1 MFIPKENRIA
11 TFSYLFKEGVL
22 VVKKDT
28 VAATHPKI
36 EGPTNLEVLNLMK
49 SLASRGYVRVTF
61 SWQYNYCY
69 LTDEGIEYL
78 RQYLALP
85 AEIVPATH
93 KKQASRP
100 DMRDREEDKYAGG
113 GGRGGDRPAF
123 RGGGDR
129 EYRGREGG
137 GGGGFGRGGGI

>member
-1 MFIPKENRIA
+1 MYIPKENRIA
-11 TFSYLFKEGVL
+11 VFSYLFKEGVC

-28 VAATHPKI
+28 RAQTHPHI
-36 EGPTNLEVLNLMK
+36 EGPTNLEVLMLMK
-49 SLASRGYVRVTF
+49 SLQSRGYVRITF

-85 AEIVPATH
+85 PEIVPATH
-93 KKQASRP
+93 KKQAGRP

-113 GGRGGDRPAF
+113 RPAF
-123 RGGGDR
+123 RGGDR

-137 GGGGFGRGGGI
+137 GFGRGGGI

>member
-11 TFSYLFKEGVL
+11 TFSYLFKEGVC

-28 VAATHPKI
+28 VSQTHPQI
-36 EGPTNLEVLNLMK
+36 EGPTNLEVLMLMK
-49 SLASRGYVRVTF
+49 SLNSRGYVRTTF

-85 AEIVPATH
+85 AEIVPALER
-93 KKQASRP
+93 A
-100 DMRDREEDKYAGG
+100 MAALEAG
-113 GGRGGDRPAF
+113 RPALVNVVTDWRARASTASF
-123 RGGGDR
+123 TK
-129 EYRGREGG
+129 YVT
-137 GGGGFGRGGGI
+137 

>member
-11 TFSYLFKEGVL
+11 VYSYLFQEGVC

-28 VAATHPKI
+28 KSDKHPHI
-36 EGPTNLEVLNLMK
+36 EGPNNLEVLCLMK
-49 SLASRGYVRVTF
+49 SLASKNYVRVTF

-78 RQYLALP
+78 RSYLALP

-93 KKQASRP
+93 KQTNKRP
-100 DMRDREEDKYAGG
+100 EGRDREEDKFADGG
-113 GGRGGDRPAF
+113 RPAF
-123 RGGGDR
+123 RDNAR
-129 EYRGREGG
+129 
-137 GGGGFGRGGGI
+137 GGGFGRGGGV

>member
-11 TFSYLFKEGVL
+11 VFSYLFQEGVC

-28 VAATHPKI
+28 KSATHPQI
-36 EGPTNLEVLNLMK
+36 EGPSNLEVLNLMK
-49 SLASRGYVRVTF
+49 SLNSRGFVRITF

-78 RQYLALP
+78 RTYLALP

-93 KKQASRP
+93 KKSTMRP
-100 DMRDREEDKYAGG
+100 EGRDREEDKFQDGG
-113 GGRGGDRPAF
+113 RPAF
-123 RGGGDR
+123 NRGA
-129 EYRGREGG
+129 G

>member
-1 MFIPKENRIA
+1 MWIPKEHRVA
-11 TFSYLFKEGVL
+11 TFAYLFKEGCL

-28 VAATHPKI
+28 RSATHPAI
-36 EGPTNLEVLNLMK
+36 EGPTNLEVLMLMK
-49 SLASRGYVRVTF
+49 SLESRGFVRTTF

-69 LTDEGIEYL
+69 LTDAGIDYL

-85 AEIVPATH
+85 EEIVPATH
-93 KKQASRP
+93 KKQATRP
-100 DMRDREEDKYAGG
+100 AMHDQADDKFAGG
-113 GGRGGDRPAF
+113 PGRPAF
-123 RGGGDR
+123 RGGGGDR